1 MKQKY
6 VIGIDISKSKL
17 DCAVIDFNH
26 QLHLEKQI
34 KNNQKPYKLFCK
46 RYLKV

>member
-17 DCAVIDFNH
+17 DCAVIDF
-26 QLHLEKQI
+26 E
-34 KNNQKPYKLFCK
+34 YKIHYEMIIENTAKSIESF
-46 RYLKV
+46 LKSMQ